1 MNKSQQWSSS
11 GCECTSGF
19 EDIHLSLLQIDAHQS
34 KTASMFLHF
43 VSFFSFLPPS
53 GRCTEPAHMS
63 LWCLL
68 LKSLPP
74 HPSLPESMVDCEHL
88 AMILK
93 QTAAKAGPQLGYR
106 ARAEARMP
114 SLSLSPFSF
123 SLCASFF
130 VECGMYVLSGDV
142 PVDLLSVKGG
152 WGWQLSQTSSRIS
165 VSRCWNILLLSG
177 RQVTVS
183 DHQSVV
189 TPRTVAV
196 INSCFY

>member
-19 EDIHLSLLQIDAHQS
+19 EDIHLSLLQIDADQS

-123 SLCASFF
+123 SLCASFLWSVACMCF
-130 VECGMYVLSGDV
+130 PVMCLWICSLWRGDEDDNSRRH
-142 PVDLLSVKGG
+142 PAG
-152 WGWQLSQTSSRIS
+152 SQCHAAGIFSSS
-165 VSRCWNILLLSG
+165 HAKLLL
-177 RQVTVS
+177 VTTS
-183 DHQSVV
+183 QL
-189 TPRTVAV
+189 
-196 INSCFY
+196 

>member
-1 MNKSQQWSSS
+1 MWMHIWVWRHTFESDADWCRSIKNSVHVFAFCFIFFLSSS
-11 GCECTSGF
+11 KWQMYWAGPYEPVVFTF
-19 EDIHLSLLQIDAHQS
+19 E
-34 KTASMFLHF
+34 
-43 VSFFSFLPPS
+43 VSPS
-53 GRCTEPAHMS
+53 
-63 LWCLL
+63 
-68 LKSLPP
+68 
-74 HPSLPESMVDCEHL
+74 PSLSSWVHGWLWTPGNDFKTDCSQSRASARIQSESRGSH
-88 AMILK
+88 AF
-93 QTAAKAGPQLGYR
+93 
-106 ARAEARMP
+106 

-165 VSRCWNILLLSG
+165 VSRCWNILLLS

-189 TPRTVAV
+189 TPRAVAV

>member
-19 EDIHLSLLQIDAHQS
+19 EDIHLSLMQIDADQS

-43 VSFFSFLPPS
+43 VSFFSFLPPN

-114 SLSLSPFSF
+114 SLSLSLLFLSHYALLF
-123 SLCASFF
+123 CGVWHVCAFRWCACGSALC
-130 VECGMYVLSGDV
+130 EGGMRMTTLADIQ
-142 PVDLLSVKGG
+142 PDLSVT
-152 WGWQLSQTSSRIS
+152 LLEYSPPLTSSYCQWPP
-165 VSRCWNILLLSG
+165 VSCNTKSSG
-177 RQVTVS
+177 C
-183 DHQSVV
+183 
-189 TPRTVAV
+189 
-196 INSCFY
+196 N